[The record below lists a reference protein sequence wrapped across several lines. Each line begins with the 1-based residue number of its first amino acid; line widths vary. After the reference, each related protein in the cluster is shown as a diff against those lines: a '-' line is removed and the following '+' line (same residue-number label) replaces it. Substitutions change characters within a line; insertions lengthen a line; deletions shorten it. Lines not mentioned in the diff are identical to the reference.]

1 MTARSTRSR
10 SDGVRRPAWFDRRV
24 LLMVV
29 CFLNVSVMRL
39 TVEMVIVFP
48 ASFARSMILGIS
60 VLLTISPLN
69 PGALAVMVVFPVH
82 APLEVKPV
90 AVANPFVA
98 DVQGAGEPLVQIFAT

>member
-1 MTARSTRSR
+1 MTETEVIS
-10 SDGVRRPAWFDRRV
+10 VPAPEQDV
-24 LLMVV
+24 Q
-29 CFLNVSVMRL
+29 SV
-39 TVEMVIVFP
+39 TVKT
-48 ASFARSMILGIS
+48 A